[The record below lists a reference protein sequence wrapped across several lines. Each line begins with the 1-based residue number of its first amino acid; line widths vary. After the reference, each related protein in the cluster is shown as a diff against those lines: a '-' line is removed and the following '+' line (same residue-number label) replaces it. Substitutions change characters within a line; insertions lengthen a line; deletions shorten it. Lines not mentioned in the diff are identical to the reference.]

1 MVTKMDI
8 KSKLDMLSLGITKKI
23 IIIIFWKDVSRFFE
37 SYWDQL
43 KMLLHVKFMKFF
55 NKSSLKPQ

>member
-1 MVTKMDI
+1 MITKMDI

>member
-1 MVTKMDI
+1 MIIKMDI

-23 IIIIFWKDVSRFFE
+23 IIIIFWKDVSRYFE
-37 SYWDQL
+37 SYRHQL